1 MFTILLFS
9 LKAQIAGAL
18 SGVSGA
24 IQAYPLIKCSHIRFI
39 FMVGAQINDSKGR
52 AYLSLGFPLPISS
65 WVYNSTFHP
74 RQVGNTGQ
82 KRAEGPKSS
91 AHTQHITPTSAV
103 QLCLAAHSDKK

>member
-1 MFTILLFS
+1 
-9 LKAQIAGAL
+9 
-18 SGVSGA
+18 
-24 IQAYPLIKCSHIRFI
+24 
-39 FMVGAQINDSKGR
+39 MVGAQINDSKGR

-91 AHTQHITPTSAV
+91 AHTQDSTLNQQSSCAWVPTVIRS
-103 QLCLAAHSDKK
+103 S